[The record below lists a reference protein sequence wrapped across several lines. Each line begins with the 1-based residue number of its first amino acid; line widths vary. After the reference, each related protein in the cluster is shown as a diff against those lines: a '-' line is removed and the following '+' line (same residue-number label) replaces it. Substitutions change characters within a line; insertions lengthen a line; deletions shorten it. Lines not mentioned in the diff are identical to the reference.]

1 MIYGAR
7 PRRCAV
13 ACRRVGLGRKGIGL
27 KVHINESVNK
37 LRLQVTLF
45 NDKQV
50 RRFSFRFQSAGFLA
64 LSISVSSP
72 FAVGSWTCAK
82 QTRTQNT
89 QLKCQATRLASY
101 YSDKP
106 RTVDF
111 IDRVQ

>member
-50 RRFSFRFQSAGFLA
+50 RRFSFRFQSAGFFGF
-64 LSISVSSP
+64 VHFGVVP
-72 FAVGSWTCAK
+72 FCGRQLDVCQTDADTKHTAK
-82 QTRTQNT
+82 VP
-89 QLKCQATRLASY
+89 
-101 YSDKP
+101 SDQIGKLLQ
-106 RTVDF
+106 R
-111 IDRVQ
+111 